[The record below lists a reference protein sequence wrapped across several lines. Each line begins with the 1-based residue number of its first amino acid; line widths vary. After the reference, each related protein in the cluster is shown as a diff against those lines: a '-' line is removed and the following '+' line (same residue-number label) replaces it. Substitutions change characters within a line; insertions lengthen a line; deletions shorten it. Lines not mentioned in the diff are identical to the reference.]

1 MMTAGVYDAWD
12 NDGGGGDDGD
22 GDGRGLKGLAINN

>member
-22 GDGRGLKGLAINN
+22 GDGRGLKGLAFNN

>member
-12 NDGGGGDDGD
+12 NDGGGGGD